1 VTSRDDDR
9 SGAATRSGRGLQVVQ
24 PLSQTTVQGSK
35 SIGIGAVSMG
45 AGMPIMLVGTGTIQV
60 SPSSIHAP
68 HWVIG
73 LIGGLFAAVGVL
85 FILNGVLDLRRSA
98 RSRRAEAQHP
108 NEPWL
113 WDHPWDSRG
122 ERGRESG
129 SLFVRMVGVAF
140 LGAFLTPFNWWAFVA
155 GGGIIVVLVVGVLDL
170 ILLLVVFDLLRRIV
184 ARLRYGRPRM
194 RYRKVP
200 IRPGELIDGELVC
213 PKGIGRFD
221 ALELTLRFIE
231 ERYEVRGTGD
241 SRKQAINCYTMYTDA
256 TTIDVSGQHKQ
267 GDAALPIS
275 FLLPEDA
282 RSTAISRR
290 PAVYWEI
297 EVKAST
303 PGVDFHES
311 FLVPVYAAVV
321 S

>member
-1 VTSRDDDR
+1 MISPKAEPVEQ
-9 SGAATRSGRGLQVVQ
+9 ATTSGRVDAM
-24 PLSQTTVQGSK
+24 PLSQTTVQGST
-35 SIGIGAVSMG
+35 SIGIGAVTMCVG
-45 AGMPIMLVGTGTIQV
+45 IPIMLVGTGTIRV
-60 SPSSIHAP
+60 SPSSVHAP
-68 HWVIG
+68 YWVIG
-73 LIGGLFAAVGVL
+73 MIGGLFTTVGVL
-85 FILNGVLDLRRSA
+85 FMLNGLLDLRRGA

-108 NEPWL
+108 HEPWL
-113 WDHPWDSRG
+113 WDHPWDIRG

-129 SLFVRMVGVAF
+129 SLLARIVGVAF
-140 LGAFLTPFNWWAFVA
+140 LGAFLTPFNWWAFIA
-155 GGGIIVVLVVGVLDL
+155 GGGIIVILVVGLFDL
-170 ILLLVVFDLLRRIV
+170 ILFFVLIDLLRRIM
-184 ARLRYGRPRM
+184 ARLRYGRPRL
-194 RYRKVP
+194 RFRTVP
-200 IRPGELIDGELVC
+200 IRPGELVDGELVC

-231 ERYEVRGTGD
+231 ERYEVRGSGK
-241 SRKQAINCYTMYTDA
+241 SRKQVVECYALYTDS
-256 TTIDVSGQHKQ
+256 TTIQVVGLHEQ

-297 EVKAST
+297 KVRAST

-311 FLVPVYAAVV
+311 FLVPVYAADV